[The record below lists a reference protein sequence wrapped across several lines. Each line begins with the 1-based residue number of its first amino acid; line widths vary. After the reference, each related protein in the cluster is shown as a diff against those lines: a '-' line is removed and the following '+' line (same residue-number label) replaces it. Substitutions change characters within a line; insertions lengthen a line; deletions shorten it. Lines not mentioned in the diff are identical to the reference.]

1 MTLEPF
7 NPLLRVPH
15 NDPLQKEAWLEAC
28 RIVAWLR
35 EEQPGCRV
43 RAFGSLVRPGAWHPR
58 SDIDLALEGTA
69 DSPWKLQS
77 KAQRKFAR
85 FRVQI
90 VSSAAGKGE
99 PSPERSAFLDE
110 IRRTGVELPADMP
123 TVLREPELPVIAR
136 RLLQASERMH
146 DELQKILAPAQSEAP
161 SQVRHG
167 AMMLHVTR
175 YRVRLEDALQRV
187 LGFVDRL
194 ERLLPDGDDRIMLY
208 QTASE
213 DVSGLR
219 PALITREISD
229 WHCEFVEK
237 EYGLMATEEEEDMA
251 RRHCLELPRIHH
263 ATLGEFER
271 FQAFLLHGV

>member
-1 MTLEPF
+1 MTPF

-35 EEQPGCRV
+35 MEQPGCRV
-43 RAFGSLVRPGAWHPR
+43 HAFGSLVRPGAWHPR
-58 SDIDLALEGTA
+58 SDIDLAMEGTA
-69 DSPWKLQS
+69 DSPLKLQS

-99 PSPERSAFLDE
+99 PSPERSAFLEE
-110 IRRTGVELPADMP
+110 IQRTGVELPADMP
-123 TVLREPELPVIAR
+123 TVHREPELPVIAR
-136 RLLQASERMH
+136 RLLQAGEKMQ
-146 DELQKILAPAQSEAP
+146 DELQKILASPQSEIP
-161 SQVRHG
+161 FQVQHD
-167 AMMLHVTR
+167 AMMLHVNR

-187 LGFVDRL
+187 MGFVDRL
-194 ERLLPDGDDRIMLY
+194 ERLLPDGDDRILLY

-213 DVSGLR
+213 DVPGLR
-219 PALITREISD
+219 PALITREIAD
-229 WHCEFVEK
+229 WHCEYVEK
-237 EYGLMATEEEEDMA
+237 EYGLMATEEEEEVT
-251 RRHCLELPRIHH
+251 RRHRVELPRIHH
-263 ATLGEFER
+263 ATLEAFER

>member
-1 MTLEPF
+1 MTTF

-28 RIVAWLR
+28 RIAAWLR

-58 SDIDLALEGTA
+58 SDIDLAMEGA
-69 DSPWKLQS
+69 AVSPWKLQA

-99 PSPERSAFLDE
+99 PSPERSAFLEE
-110 IRRTGVELPADMP
+110 IQRTGVELPADMP
-123 TVLREPELPVIAR
+123 TVLREPELPVIER
-136 RLLQASERMH
+136 RLLQAGERMQ
-146 DELQKILAPAQSEAP
+146 DELPKILVPAQSDNVG
-161 SQVRHG
+161 QVRHD

-187 LGFVDRL
+187 LGFIDRL
-194 ERLLPDGDDRIMLY
+194 EPIAPDGDDRILLY
-208 QTASE
+208 RTASE
-213 DVSGLR
+213 DVSELR
-219 PALITREISD
+219 PALITREIAD
-229 WHCEFVEK
+229 WHGEFVEK
-237 EYGLMATEEEEDMA
+237 EYGLMATEEEEA
-251 RRHCLELPRIHH
+251 IIEFHRVELTRIHQ
-263 ATLGEFER
+263 ATLESFER
-271 FQAFLLHGV
+271 FQAFLLHGM